1 MRVTENF
8 YYYYYHY
15 CYYLIGV
22 IITGGEERRD
32 RYPTNREELLIP
44 SEEFSCELPQLP
56 EPLREHTYEGGLI
69 CGGRE
74 QNSVSKYCYQRTGNK
89 WERLKFTITARNGHS
104 AWNSSRGLVLIGGDH
119 TATATV
125 LVTRHEERKYFDLK
139 HRTK

>member
-1 MRVTENF
+1 MRVTEDF
-8 YYYYYHY
+8 YYYYYH
-15 CYYLIGV
+15 YLIGV
-22 IITGGEERRD
+22 IITGGEEHRNKC
-32 RYPTNREELLIP
+32 TNRTELLIP

-56 EPLREHTYEGGLI
+56 EPLREHTYEGGLL

-74 QNSVSKYCYQRTGNK
+74 QYSVSKFCYQRTENK
-89 WERLKFTITARNGHS
+89 WKRLKFTITARYGHS

-125 LVTRHEERKYFDLK
+125 LVTGHEERKYFDLK